1 MLRRMLVPL
10 DGTRSSSSVVPY
22 AAELAN
28 SLGCRVDLLL
38 VEEERGGWLPHPEH
52 HQPRTRSGGESGA
65 LVVGTST
72 PVGAREA
79 YESYL
84 ARHVEE
90 FEALGIE
97 TNSHVRRGKPVDEIL
112 RAALDLRCDIIAMAT
127 RHRGQFARPDAG
139 SVAEEVVWRSRLPV
153 LLVAEG

>member
-1 MLRRMLVPL
+1 MLRRMLVPI

-28 SLGCRVDLLL
+28 SLGCQVDLLL
-38 VEEERGGWLPHPEH
+38 VEEERTSRLPHPEH
-52 HQPRTRSGGESGA
+52 HQPKKRTGGESGA
-65 LVVGTST
+65 LVVGAST
-72 PVGAREA
+72 PEGAREA

-84 ARHVEE
+84 ARHAEE
-90 FEALGIE
+90 FEAQGIE
-97 TNSHVRRGKPVDEIL
+97 TSSHVRRGKAVDEIL

-127 RHRGQFARPDAG
+127 RHRGQFARPNAG

>member
-1 MLRRMLVPL
+1 MLRRMLVPI

-28 SLGCRVDLLL
+28 SLGCQVDLLL
-38 VEEERGGWLPHPEH
+38 VEEERGGRLPHPEH
-52 HQPRTRSGGESGA
+52 HQPKHRTGGEAGA
-65 LVVGTST
+65 LVVGAST
-72 PVGAREA
+72 PEGTREA
-79 YESYL
+79 YQNYL
-84 ARHVEE
+84 ARHAEE
-90 FEALGIE
+90 FAAQGIE

-127 RHRGQFARPDAG
+127 RHRGQFARPHAG

-153 LLVAEG
+153 LLIAEG